1 MKKAIILARVS
12 TKEQEET
19 GLSIKD
25 IQLPQMRKYAEDNGL
40 VIAEEFVFQE
50 TASANKLRKKFNAM
64 IDFIKQHEDIEAIIS
79 YRVDRLTRNF
89 RDAVAMDDLRKKH
102 GKELHFVSD
111 RLVLTKTSYGNDI
124 ANWDFQVFIAKQHIN
139 NCEKHAYDNLREKLK
154 SGGSYGRAPYGYKNI
169 RKEESKLNPHL
180 PRVVVEPFEAG
191 IVKKVLIGIQ
201 LVQIL
206 IFRLQRN
213 YTKTTQHNF
222 QFLKLP
228 DAKSRIYL
236 KTGIITV
243 NVNIKV
249 KSIRINSKQLSK
261 KKCLI

>member
-154 SGGSYGRAPYGYKNI
+154 SGGSYGRAPYGYRNI
-169 RKEESKLNPHL
+169 SKEEAKLNPHL
-180 PRVVVEPFEAG
+180 PRVVVDPFEAG
-191 IVKKVLIGIQ
+191 IVKKVFDWYNR
-201 LVQIL
+201 
-206 IFRLQRN
+206 FRFLFVDCQKTAQR
-213 YTKTTQHNF
+213 
-222 QFLKLP
+222 
-228 DAKSRIYL
+228 
-236 KTGIITV
+236 
-243 NVNIKV
+243 
-249 KSIRINSKQLSK
+249 LSK
-261 KKCLI
+261 TISSS